1 MSRKLTLIALAA
13 LSGAAA
19 LALAG
24 CQQKKTEGEA
34 GSGAAPTAAEK
45 ALPTPNGVINLYTAR
60 HYDADL
66 KLYEAFT
73 KATGIGVK
81 RREMEPDQL
90 IERMKAEG
98 EYSPADVILM
108 ADAGALWRAQ
118 QANLFQPYTSPTL
131 EQRIPAHL
139 QQPQHLWWGFSRRAR
154 VIAYDKTA
162 VKPEEVAT
170 YASLTDPRFK
180 KAVCVRNADNVY
192 NLSLMASFIEH
203 WGEPKATAWAKG
215 VVANMA
221 RTPQGGDIDQIRAVG
236 AGACK
241 VALTNTYY
249 YLRVAASKNPGD
261 MQTAAKVALSF
272 PEQDGNGTHVNISGG
287 GLAAHAANKAN
298 AEKFLDFLASDEAQ
312 NIFAGANHEYPAV
325 DSVRPPPDVEAY
337 AHFKADPMPVN
348 IYGERQAQAQRV
360 YDAAGWR

>member
-1 MSRKLTLIALAA
+1 MSRSLQIMLVC
-13 LSGAAA
+13 A
-19 LALAG
+19 LALAA
-24 CQQKKTEGEA
+24 CQPQKPGGK
-34 GSGAAPTAAEK
+34 PAEQAK
-45 ALPTPNGVINLYTAR
+45 ALPAPNGSINLYTAR

-66 KLYEAFT
+66 QLYEAFT
-73 KATGIGVK
+73 KATGIAVK

-90 IERMKAEG
+90 IERAKAEG
-98 EYSPADVILM
+98 AYSPADVILM

-118 QANLFQPYTSPTL
+118 QAGLFQPYTSPTL
-131 EQRIPAHL
+131 EQRIPEHL
-139 QQPQHLWWGFSRRAR
+139 KQPEHLWWGFSRRAR

-170 YASLTDPRFK
+170 YAALTDPKFK

-203 WGEPKATAWAKG
+203 WGPDKALAWAKG
-215 VVANMA
+215 VVANFA

-249 YLRVAASKNPGD
+249 YLRIAASQNPDDKAVAAR
-261 MQTAAKVALSF
+261 VALSF
-272 PEQDGNGTHVNISGG
+272 PEQAGAGTHVNISGG
-287 GLAAHAANKAN
+287 GLAAHAPNKAK
-298 AEKFLDFLASDEAQ
+298 AQKFLDFLASDEAQ
-312 NIFAGANHEYPAV
+312 GIFAGANHEYPAV
-325 DSVRPPPDVEAY
+325 ESVKPPPDVEAY
-337 AHFKADPMPVN
+337 SHFKADPMPVAV
-348 IYGERQAQAQRV
+348 YGQRQAEAQRV